1 MTQPEPRQSVNILVA
16 DDHPLFRAG
25 VVTELKKNPD
35 FTIVAEAS
43 DGQQAFDLIVEHE
56 PDVAVLDVKM
66 PVLTGLE
73 VARKL
78 QEKDVTTEVILLTML
93 TEQKIFLKALGYGVQ
108 GYVLKDAAVQN
119 ISTAVKRVA
128 GGCYYLSP
136 EMTGVLVKKSPEPAT
151 TDTPDEIQ
159 SLTPAERTVL
169 SHVAELESNQEIAE
183 TLFISVRTVENHKVN
198 INRKLGLQGRNTLLK
213 YAIAHRSYL

>member
-1 MTQPEPRQSVNILVA
+1 MAQSDHRQSVNIIIA

-25 VVTELKKNPD
+25 VVNELKKAPD

-43 DGQQAFDLIVEHE
+43 DGQQAFDSIIRLQ
-56 PDVAVLDVKM
+56 PDIAILDVKM
-66 PVLTGLE
+66 PELSGLE
-73 VARKL
+73 VSRDL
-78 QEKDVTTEVILLTML
+78 QEKDVTTGIILLTML
-93 TEQKIFLKALGYGVQ
+93 DEQKIFLKALEYGVK

-159 SLTPAERTVL
+159 SLTPAEYNVL
-169 SHVAELESNQEIAE
+169 SHVAELKSNQEIAQE
-183 TLFISVRTVENHKVN
+183 LFISVRTVENHKVN
-198 INRKLGLQGRNTLLK
+198 INRKLRLQGRNALLK
-213 YAIAHRSYL
+213 YAIEHKAYL